1 VKEQTLT
8 VRLPGSIL
16 RWIDRERGD
25 MELSAYLARV
35 LERHM
40 QQARE
45 QSAAREAWLAE
56 GRRQY
61 TPEVCQQTLTFNEE
75 FPIHEE

>member
-1 VKEQTLT
+1 
-8 VRLPGSIL
+8 
-16 RWIDRERGD
+16 
-25 MELSAYLARV
+25 MELSAYLARL

-45 QSAAREAWLAE
+45 QSAARETWVAE
-56 GRRQY
+56 GRSQY
-61 TPEVCQQTLTFNEE
+61 TPEVCQQTLALNDE